1 MMNMFTINPNRLM
14 ALTAFAACAALMG
27 SMFYRSF
34 LMDGWHGLTQAA
46 LITAST
52 WAILGLLFKVASLK
66 GERDELKRQRDKY
79 FNEVH
84 ARSFGKDVL

>member
-1 MMNMFTINPNRLM
+1 MRWYSLDWNRLM
-14 ALTAFAACAALMG
+14 GLTAFAACAALMG
-27 SMFYRSF
+27 SMFFRSF
-34 LMDGWHGLTQAA
+34 MQDGWTGLTQAV
-46 LITAST
+46 LITACT
-52 WAILGLLFKVASLK
+52 WTILGLTFKVASLM